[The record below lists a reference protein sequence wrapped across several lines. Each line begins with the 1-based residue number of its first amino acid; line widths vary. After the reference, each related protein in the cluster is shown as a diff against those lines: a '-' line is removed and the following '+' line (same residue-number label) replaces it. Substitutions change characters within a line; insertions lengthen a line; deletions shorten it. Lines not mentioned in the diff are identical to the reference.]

1 MDEAGFRRLYEDTV
15 RRVYAYVRRRSDEA
29 TAESVVSE
37 VFLKAWRYGAELTG
51 DPLPWLLVT
60 ARTTLYDHWRS
71 EGRRQRMA
79 DEFTVLHREDVVT
92 GIDELAIDRAQL
104 KRILMTLAPDDRE
117 ALLLVG
123 WDGLSHADAAV
134 VAGCS
139 VAAFKARVNR
149 ARARLA
155 RLLDPT
161 GPAPLRPATQ
171 EARP

>member
-1 MDEAGFRRLYEDTV
+1 MDEASFRRMYDDTA

-37 VFLKAWRYGAELTG
+37 VFLKAWRHGGELTG
-51 DPLPWLLVT
+51 NPLPWLLVT
-60 ARTTLYDHWRS
+60 ARTTLYDHWRA
-71 EGRRQRMA
+71 EGRRRRLA
-79 DEFTVLHREDVVT
+79 AEFTVLHREDVVT
-92 GIDELAIDRAQL
+92 GVDDLAIDRAEL
-104 KRILMTLAPDDRE
+104 KKILMTLAPDDRE

-123 WDGLSHADAAV
+123 WDGLSQAEAAT

-155 RLLDPT
+155 RLLDPE
-161 GPAPLRPATQ
+161 GPALLRPASQ
-171 EARP
+171 EA

>member
-1 MDEAGFRRLYEDTV
+1 MDEASFRRMYEDTA

-37 VFLKAWRYGAELTG
+37 VFLKAWKHGSALTG

-60 ARTTLYDHWRS
+60 ARTTLYDHWRR
-71 EGRRQRMA
+71 EGRRQRLTN
-79 DEFTVLHREDVVT
+79 EFTVLHREDVVT
-92 GIDELAIDRAQL
+92 GIEDVAIDRADL
-104 KRILMTLAPDDRE
+104 RRILLTLAPDDRE

-123 WDGLSHADAAV
+123 WDGLSQADAAL

-139 VAAFKARVNR
+139 LAAFKARVNR

-155 RLLDPT
+155 RLLDPD
-161 GPAPLRPATQ
+161 GPALLRPASQ
-171 EARP
+171 EA

>member
-1 MDEAGFRRLYEDTV
+1 MDEASFRRMYEDTA

-37 VFLKAWRYGAELTG
+37 VFLKAWKHGSNLTG

-71 EGRRQRMA
+71 EGRRQRLA
-79 DEFTVLHREDVVT
+79 DQFTVLHREAVVV
-92 GIDELAIDRAQL
+92 GIDEVAIDRADL
-104 KRILMTLAPDDRE
+104 KKILMTLAPDDRE

-123 WDGLSHADAAV
+123 WDGLSHAEAAS

-139 VAAFKARVNR
+139 LAAFKARVNR
-149 ARARLA
+149 ARHRLT
-155 RLLDPT
+155 RLLDT
-161 GPAPLRPATQ
+161 DGPVTLRPASQ
-171 EARP
+171 EA